1 MLHHVQ
7 SGDSNSNKPPSPKT
21 RPHSRLQSVN
31 GTAPQALALV
41 LHLLL
46 RTRLRSTLGTRL
58 ARDRSQLK
66 KSLLHTA
73 TQHLHHTTKWPPRL
87 TVSELSGCATVEPPT
102 NTVNTTLANSE
113 VVYKYRTAGEISAKV
128 LEQVKALCVDG
139 ANLYDIC
146 VKGDE
151 LLVAETN
158 KIFKGKKV
166 TKGVAFPTA
175 ISPNNCVAHLSPI
188 STDPEA
194 KINLK
199 TGDVIKVSLG
209 AQIDGYGGV
218 VADTLVVSG
227 GPIAEGPITGKVADV
242 ISAAWYATEVAV
254 RTIKPGNKNWDVTRN
269 VEEVCKAYGCTPAE
283 GMLTHQQ
290 GQNILDGKK
299 QIILNPTEGQKQ
311 NFETFTFEAD
321 EVYGLDILVSTGDGK
336 VKQGETRTT
345 IYKKTDL
352 TYQLKMRSS
361 RAVFSEVQKKA
372 GAFPFSVRVLEDP
385 TKGRMGLQECKNHG
399 LVIPYDVH
407 YEKDGEIVAEFFTTV
422 GVTKDGNIKLATAP
436 QPDFSI
442 VKSDKKI
449 ENEDLLKVLAEPLKL
464 SKKERKA
471 QEAASA

>member
-1 MLHHVQ
+1 MA
-7 SGDSNSNKPPSPKT
+7 PKT
-21 RPHSRLQSVN
+21 
-31 GTAPQALALV
+31 
-41 LHLLL
+41 
-46 RTRLRSTLGTRL
+46 
-58 ARDRSQLK
+58 D
-66 KSLLHTA
+66 
-73 TQHLHHTTKWPPRL
+73 
-87 TVSELSGCATVEPPT
+87 
-102 NTVNTTLANSE
+102 VNTTLANSE

-128 LEQVKALCVDG
+128 LEEVKALCVDG
-139 ANLYDIC
+139 ANLFDIC

-151 LLVAETN
+151 LLAAETE

-166 TKGVAFPTA
+166 NKGIAFPTS

-194 KINLK
+194 KITLK

-218 VADTLVVSG
+218 VADTLVVG
-227 GPIAEGPITGKVADV
+227 GGAITGKIADV
-242 ISAAWYATEVAV
+242 ITAAWNATEVAV

-269 VEEVCKAYGCTPAE
+269 VEEVCKAYGCKPAE

-290 GQNILDGKK
+290 NQNVLDGKK

-422 GVTKDGNIKLATAP
+422 GVTKDGNIKLASAP
-436 QPDFSI
+436 TPDFANI
-442 VKSDKKI
+442 KSDKKI
-449 ENEDLLKVLAEPLKL
+449 EDEDLLKVLAEPLKL

-471 QEAASA
+471 KEAASA